1 MAEPQPFLFVVPNP
15 VFVSQC
21 PILCMIAEKKQNQQ
35 TPKCLCLCS
44 QPPVGQGFGYKRH
57 WIKSSQWNGAKPWV
71 GRGEGRDRDLV
82 RCPQHHG
89 ALTGGSLAGDLLHN
103 HPQGTRECF
112 CHSCLALRASV
123 FLLGWDTGAFSA
135 QLPVPLHLSGAGS
148 SPPSP
153 SKTGL
158 QAGRSRN
165 KTCCQPCRPQGRR
178 AGAQL

>member
-89 ALTGGSLAGDLLHN
+89 ALTGGSLAGDTTT
-103 HPQGTRECF
+103 PRGQGSASGSQGQHVPAGLGHRSIF
-112 CHSCLALRASV
+112 CPAPC
-123 FLLGWDTGAFSA
+123 
-135 QLPVPLHLSGAGS
+135 
-148 SPPSP
+148 SPPPEWGRLIP
-153 SKTGL
+153 SQPLQDRPAGRKEQEQDLLPAL
-158 QAGRSRN
+158 QAPGQESWGTAVTR
-165 KTCCQPCRPQGRR
+165 G
-178 AGAQL
+178 